1 MGHKK
6 SKLFDEQQLMKDFT
20 VLTLS
25 QIQYISQQTNLID
38 KEVCRRHRQFLNIT
52 KDGRMNKEQWRTIL
66 QDIWPTGNVQ
76 KFAEYLF
83 NLW

>member
-1 MGHKK
+1 MGHTK
-6 SKLFDEQQLMKDFT
+6 SKLFDEQQLMRDFR

-25 QIQYISQQTNLID
+25 QIQYICQQTNLVD
-38 KEVCRRHRQFLNIT
+38 KEVCRRHGQFLNIA